1 MAFPIVDTQLNANL
15 QDIVYPTSWYIIRSH
30 AEHADRIANAQ
41 RDILFSM
48 QQFQHRSPTTEHSNH
63 NHTLPTNDEPQA
75 GVAGS
80 ANTDEAT
87 RAIERTRMRQGV
99 MHVRIDHFYCTLE
112 EMIDPSLTGQSFI
125 VGTGTG
131 RPNEPGRVI
140 DVSPAAARLGLQPGM
155 PLRRAHR
162 IAPRTRFL
170 AASYDHYQPLLQK
183 LKERYRAYSRIIESI
198 PISDAF
204 IDLRGSELKFDSPVT
219 VAEKLCREIEGLGLH
234 AMIGIANGK
243 TIAELTALMSR
254 RDGRQGVLYV
264 PAGREASF
272 VQSLPLA
279 MLLKLRAT
287 GMGVQDSWHDDNGS
301 SKQDSEI
308 EGRQNPHGQIDP
320 IALAELVAHLKDFG
334 ITNFV
339 QVAALT
345 EDGLVRRLGTIG
357 GWLYHLAHGEDES
370 LVIPDAPPQSQN
382 ARIRFQHQAD
392 ADECCSAIRRLS
404 DYVGERL
411 QEQRLKGRS
420 IALILWPYR
429 LHRETRRLHMGEDGE
444 EVAVSATEETIGGQ
458 MLLERHTNKAD
469 IIAHHALMLFAHYHR
484 AGTRYTQVQLR
495 VSDMITSI
503 PNTYYPPSALSRA
516 RLTRKL

>member
-1 MAFPIVDTQLNANL
+1 
-15 QDIVYPTSWYIIRSH
+15 
-30 AEHADRIANAQ
+30 
-41 RDILFSM
+41 M
-48 QQFQHRSPTTEHSNH
+48 QQFQHRPSTTEQNNHTHMLPTT
-63 NHTLPTNDEPQA
+63 DESQA
-75 GVAGS
+75 GIARS
-80 ANTDEAT
+80 ADTDEAA

-99 MHVRIDHFYCTLE
+99 MHVRIEHFYCTLE

-170 AASYDHYQPLLQK
+170 PASYDHYQPVLQK

-219 VAEKLCREIEGLGLH
+219 VAEKLCSEITTLGLH

-272 VQSLPLA
+272 VQSLPLT
-279 MLLKLRAT
+279 MLLKLRAI
-287 GMGVQDSWHDDNGS
+287 GMTAQDSWPDGNNGR
-301 SKQDSEI
+301 SKQDNEI
-308 EGRQNPHGQIDP
+308 EGRQNAQGQIDP
-320 IALAELVAHLKDFG
+320 IALSELVAHLKDFG
-334 ITNFV
+334 ITTFA

-345 EDGLVRRLGTIG
+345 EDGLIRRLGNIG
-357 GWLYHLAHGEDES
+357 GWLYHLAQGEDES

-392 ADECCSAIRRLS
+392 ADECCSAISRLS
-404 DYVGERL
+404 DYLSERL

-429 LHRETRRLHMGEDGE
+429 FHRDTRRLHMGEDGE
-444 EVAVSATEETIGGQ
+444 EVAVSATEETTGGQ
-458 MLLERHTNKAD
+458 MLLEHHTNKAD

-484 AGTRYTQVQLR
+484 TGTRYTQVQLR
-495 VSDMITSI
+495 VGDMITNI
-503 PNTYYPPSALSRA
+503 PNNTYYPPSRA